1 MFRPLPAA
9 LALAALL
16 LSACTGQPT
25 PTADTTGPTL
35 SLAVSTA
42 TLTSAGDVRFDATA
56 TDSSGVRNVTFKLGG
71 QTLAVDPDSPYQ
83 ASRAFTSADNGT
95 YTVQA
100 IATDTH
106 GNTSTAEQTF
116 VVSISPAPAS
126 TYTVSGTVAGWAGGT
141 GTLSAQASPLVAWT
155 KDSVDSFSSLLQPL
169 GTAGVGQDGRFNLA
183 LPLSPAVTLYPITET
198 LKAFGGSDPAACLNA
213 LSISDRDAQGIS
225 LVVSDPAGNILQ
237 PLGPASKGIIVYAD
251 RAVTLRGSC
260 DEGAVTVDWR
270 FEAGWNTTTFTVGAG
285 AGVVL
290 ASTPLPSSTWTTA
303 GLF

>member
-1 MFRPLPAA
+1 MFRPVPAA
-9 LALAALL
+9 LTVAALL

-35 SLAVSTA
+35 SLAVSTT

-56 TDSSGVRNVTFKLGG
+56 TDPSGVRHVTFKVGG

-116 VVSISPAPAS
+116 TVSISPAPTP
-126 TYTVSGTVAGWAGGT
+126 TYTVSGIVAGWPGGT
-141 GTLSAQASPLVAWT
+141 GTLSAQAFPLVAWT
-155 KDSVDSFSSLLQPL
+155 KDSVDSFAALLQPL
-169 GTAGVGQDGRFNLA
+169 GTAAVGQDGRFNLA
-183 LPLSPAVTLYPITET
+183 LLIPPAVTLFPITET
-198 LKAFGGSDPAACLNA
+198 LKAFGGNDPAACINA
-213 LSISDRDAQGIS
+213 LSISDRDARGVS
-225 LVVSDPAGNILQ
+225 LVVRDPARNVLQ
-237 PLGPASKGIIVYAD
+237 PLGPASKGIIVYVD

-260 DEGAVTVDWR
+260 DGGAVTVDWR
-270 FEAGWNTTTFTVGAG
+270 FEAGWNTTTFTVNNGS
-285 AGVVL
+285 GVVL